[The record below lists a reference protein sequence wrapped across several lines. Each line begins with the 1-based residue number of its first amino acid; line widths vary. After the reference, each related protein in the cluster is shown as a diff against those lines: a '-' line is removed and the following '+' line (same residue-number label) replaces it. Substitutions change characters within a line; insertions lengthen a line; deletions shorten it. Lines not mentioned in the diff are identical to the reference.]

1 MGVKAVYSSRTFT
14 FAPCLPLSCWP
25 ACWLLL
31 LRDPTTAA
39 TTAMEVTEATDTVA
53 MDMVDTAMADTVT
66 PIMVDMAA
74 MGTTIMGTDMVTD
87 MGTDTAMEATESTR
101 GALTTSRCM

>member
-53 MDMVDTAMADTVT
+53 MDMVDTAMEHMEAMADTVT
-66 PIMVDMAA
+66 PIMVAMA
-74 MGTTIMGTDMVTD
+74 TTIMGTDMVTD

-101 GALTTSRCM
+101 GALT

>member
-53 MDMVDTAMADTVT
+53 MDMVDTAMEHMEAMADTVT
-66 PIMVDMAA
+66 PIMVDVAA
-74 MGTTIMGTDMVTD
+74 MGTTLMGKDMFPD
-87 MGTDTAMEATESTR
+87 RGKETAMEAK
-101 GALTTSRCM
+101 